1 VDDFFYHKPGM
12 SFNEIFILLAL
23 YISGITEYKT
33 IFMLADQNSML
44 KVITALRCYFWLHPE
59 ASTE

>member
-1 VDDFFYHKPGM
+1 M
-12 SFNEIFILLAL
+12 N
-23 YISGITEYKT
+23 GITGYKT

-59 ASTE
+59 AITE